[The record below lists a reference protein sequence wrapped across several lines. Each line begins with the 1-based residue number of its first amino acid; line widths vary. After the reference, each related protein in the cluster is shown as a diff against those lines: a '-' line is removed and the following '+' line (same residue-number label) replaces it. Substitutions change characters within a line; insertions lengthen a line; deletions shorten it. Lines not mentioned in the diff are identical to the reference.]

1 MQRAETEGRER
12 YMWDCRVGGCVNP
25 TVSFEMEGVA
35 RIRGK
40 RSDVLGEHTRTSTG
54 YGIKKKKRLG
64 ANDYYLFK
72 RKLPSVGN
80 FS

>member
-40 RSDVLGEHTRTSTG
+40 RSDVLGEHTRKRRLDMVS
-54 YGIKKKKRLG
+54 KKKKKIG
-64 ANDYYLFK
+64 
-72 RKLPSVGN
+72 SQ
-80 FS
+80 